1 MLGRLWGSRNV
12 TEWVAA
18 WSAEYRL
25 NAVTT
30 NQILTGVG
38 LILALAVGSQVLA
51 SRLRIPAIILLLPVG
66 FTAGA
71 ITTDVNP
78 QDLLGAAFQPLVS
91 LAVAVILYDA
101 GMALDLRKLHGHTRR
116 VVVRLIAIGVPVTL
130 AFAAVF
136 AGLLLGMSSKA
147 ALMLGAILVV
157 SGPTVVG
164 PLLVFV
170 RPTERLQRVLSWEG
184 SLIDPVGGIL
194 GAVVFHAVLA
204 STRQGF
210 GYQLAQFLAGVGV
223 GLAGGVVGIA
233 LLWLLL
239 RKLRLGEVLGT
250 NAQLASVVAVA
261 AVCDILRDDAG
272 LIAAIVMGLAVANLR
287 GFDVPARRPFF
298 ETLVQLIIGVL
309 FISISA
315 TVTPASLQHLVLP
328 ALGLIAVLVLI
339 TRPLVA
345 LLATVRTDMTTG
357 ERRFTGWM
365 APRGIVA
372 AATASTFSAALVSKN
387 IGGASKILPV
397 TFLVIVVTVAVYG
410 LTAVPVARRVG
421 VTRPAR
427 ARPLLVGGED
437 WVVDLGR
444 ALGSLGL
451 EVLMW
456 AGLDEQRQRIR
467 QAGLE
472 LAPGELLAT
481 ATGRGAQLEG
491 VTAVLLL
498 TEEDDFNA
506 LGSTVLQGS
515 AGGPVYRLGARR
527 PSHGVVA
534 PYTGGQILFDP
545 RLTRYE
551 IGRRYAG
558 GARASAPSPATAGT
572 RGSRRA
578 ATCCSWYGRTAGST
592 PSPGWAA
599 GAAGR
604 GHHGPARPGRRTC
617 VMPHV
622 RVVSPAALTQSLTD
636 RLAAAPGVQNVVVRA
651 CAARRPDGDAVQFD
665 VRDAAAN
672 PVFTAL
678 RELGLD
684 RDSVICVER
693 VDATLTG
700 QSPAAGLRGALRQET
715 APVWE
720 MVEAVIRDG
729 ETYARAS
736 TSC

>member
-1 MLGRLWGSRNV
+1 M
-12 TEWVAA
+12 
-18 WSAEYRL
+18 
-25 NAVTT
+25 TT

-51 SRLRIPAIILLLPVG
+51 SRLRIPAIIILLPVG

-101 GMALDLRKLHGHTRR
+101 GMSLDLRKLRGHTRR

-130 AFAAVF
+130 AFGGVF
-136 AGLLLGMSSKA
+136 AGLLLGMSGKA

-164 PLLVFV
+164 PLLVFI
-170 RPTERLQRVLSWEG
+170 RPVERLQRVLSWEG

-223 GLAGGVVGIA
+223 GLAGGIAGTA

-250 NAQLASVVAVA
+250 NAQLASVIAVA
-261 AVCDILRDDAG
+261 AGCDIVRDDAG

-345 LLATVRTDMTTG
+345 LLATVRTDLTTG

-427 ARPLLVGGED
+427 ARPLLVGGEE

-444 ALGSLGL
+444 VLRSLGL

-456 AGLDEQRQRIR
+456 AGLDEQRQRIK

-472 LAPGELLAT
+472 LAPGELLAA

-506 LGSTVLQGS
+506 LGSTVLEGTVE
-515 AGGPVYRLGARR
+515 GPVYRLGARQ

-558 GARASAPSPATAGT
+558 GARICTQPGDGGDPGIPTE
-572 RGSRRA
+572 A
-578 ATCCSWYGRTAGST
+578 A
-592 PSPGWAA
+592 
-599 GAAGR
+599 
-604 GHHGPARPGRRTC
+604 
-617 VMPHV
+617 
-622 RVVSPAALTQSLTD
+622 
-636 RLAAAPGVQNVVVRA
+636 
-651 CAARRPDGDAVQFD
+651 
-665 VRDAAAN
+665 
-672 PVFTAL
+672 
-678 RELGLD
+678 
-684 RDSVICVER
+684 
-693 VDATLTG
+693 
-700 QSPAAGLRGALRQET
+700 
-715 APVWE
+715 
-720 MVEAVIRDG
+720 
-729 ETYARAS
+729 
-736 TSC
+736 